1 MNSYLRDTTL
11 AERPLRIAQIAA
23 ASNRSPWFAEICAEL
38 VRRGFDVVAVI
49 DSGEGDLAARLDAIG
64 VRRYS
69 IPLIIAKGL
78 DRARLPFYLM
88 KLPWAVLKLAWI
100 LRRER
105 IDIAHSHIFVA
116 NLVTRFARLFTRA
129 RHVASLAGPRHLEA
143 AFTRAVDRLTWRLDD
158 VLVGGCEYAVQLCRE
173 HLGASDDRLA
183 CIYYGSRPDVFDPA
197 IADRAR
203 VRRELGIADDV
214 PLVGLIA
221 HFYPPTRGPQTP
233 AATHGIG
240 LKGHDSFLDAAR
252 IVTRRFPNARF
263 VMVGS
268 GSNELGEQYRQALI
282 EASRHLGDR
291 VIFSGHRDDLV
302 DTIAA
307 LDIAVQCALT
317 EGLGGTLE
325 ALMMAR
331 PTIATRVGGMPEAVR
346 HEETGLLV
354 PPADPAALAAA
365 IERMLANREE
375 AARFGL
381 AGRELML
388 SRFTLERTGA
398 DLEALYQRCRI
409 TRAGT
414 P

>member
-1 MNSYLRDTTL
+1 MPQPS
-11 AERPLRIAQIAA
+11 LRIAQIAA

-38 VRRGFDVVAVI
+38 QRRRHDVIAVI
-49 DSGEGDLAARLDAIG
+49 ASGDGDLASRLDAIG
-64 VRRYS
+64 VRHYT

-78 DRARLPFYLM
+78 DRARLPFYLL

-116 NLVTRFARLFTRA
+116 NLVARFACVLA
-129 RHVASLAGPRHLEA
+129 RVPHVTSLASPRHLEA
-143 AFTRAVDRLTWRLDD
+143 PFTRLIDQFTWKLDD
-158 VLVGGCEYAVQLCRE
+158 RIVGGCEYATQLSRE
-173 HLGASDDRLA
+173 HLHAPDDRLA
-183 CIYYGSRPDVFDPA
+183 TVYYGSRPEAFDPA

-203 VRRELGIADDV
+203 VRRELGVDDDT
-214 PLVGLIA
+214 PLVGVIA

-240 LKGHDSFLDAAR
+240 LKGHDYFLDAAR

-263 VMVGS
+263 VLVGS
-268 GSNELGEQYRQALI
+268 GSNELGEKYRQALI
-282 EASRHLGDR
+282 AESQDLGDR
-291 VIFSGHRDDLV
+291 VIFTGHRDDLV

-331 PTIATRVGGMPEAVR
+331 PTIATRVGGMPEAVI

-354 PPADPAALAAA
+354 EPANANDLANA

-375 AARFGL
+375 AMRFGA
-381 AGRELML
+381 AGRAFML
-388 SRFTLERTGA
+388 ERFTLERTGA
-398 DLEALYQRCRI
+398 DYDALYQTLRM